1 MAADEKR
8 PEAME
13 NEELKKLGTHQA
25 GATDLF
31 QTRKAPE
38 NSQIEPPP
46 HPGGTGT
53 GSAT

>member
-1 MAADEKR
+1 MPADENR
-8 PEAME
+8 PKQEV
-13 NEELKKLGTHQA
+13 NEELSILGTHMA

-38 NSQIEPPP
+38 NSQIDPPP